1 MPMEKW
7 HRADQPTA
15 IAPDGAE
22 IRGLI
27 DREQGATRL
36 SVAEALLH
44 AGERTAKVRHVTVYE
59 EIWYVLQ
66 GMGMFHLHRPDA
78 RSEETAPVG
87 RGDAVLVP
95 VRHGFWMENTGAT
108 DLIWL
113 CCGSPPWPGAQEAQ
127 PWPSDEREEG
137 ANRGSAG
144 V

>member
-7 HRADQPTA
+7 RRADQPTA

-44 AGERTAKVRHVTVYE
+44 AGERTAKVHHVTVYE

-66 GMGMFHLHRPDA
+66 GAGTFHRHQPGA
-78 RSEETAPVG
+78 ESEETVPVG
-87 RGDAVLVP
+87 PGDAVLVP
-95 VRHGFWMENTGAT
+95 VRHGFWMENTGTT

-127 PWPSDEREEG
+127 PWPSGEREERVG
-137 ANRGSAG
+137 GG
-144 V
+144 T